1 MPQAFKSVYFPDH
14 PGDTAKKRNVKLA
27 FGESD
32 RALFAMVKPL
42 TGHELRELMGQLSY
56 GNLQEAAASEGL
68 ALNTFCLR
76 VLRER
81 VGVGGSVLKQGKLP
95 GLESDLVVPIDPIQA
110 TFRGGREEPLHE
122 WYPFLEGYSPEFV
135 TGVVR
140 EFAPKAEHVFDPF
153 SGTGTT
159 PLTVAGMG
167 RLASYCEVNPLLQ
180 FLTLGKALAGTMP
193 ENRREGVARSLESLA
208 QHLPAR
214 VEKAQ
219 ADEALLL
226 AYGRVFGKSQFF
238 EKETLSK
245 VVRLRKVLDGLGGE
259 DAEVSHLATIAV
271 LASLIPC
278 SRLIRRG
285 DLRFKTDKEL
295 KGPRKDILMFV
306 RDRLLA
312 MARDLRR
319 LKPIAARPRLVCEDA
334 RCIGRMPPLG
344 VDAVVTS
351 PPYLNGTN
359 YFRNTKVELWFL
371 RCLTSKEDLAG
382 FRYRSVA
389 AGIND
394 VTAGKPADATTASVA
409 NLVRELARSAYDQ
422 RIPMLVRCY
431 FHDMAQ
437 VFGGIASHLRK
448 GSPLVID
455 IGDSAY
461 CGIRIST
468 HRLLAE
474 LLLEKGF
481 EVDRE
486 ITLRKRM
493 SRGGMP
499 LSQVLLVA
507 HKRDRRQSR
516 HATKLHRFQLA
527 WYLKWRKFKATLPH
541 QKGDFAKRNW
551 GHPLHSLCSYQGK
564 MKASLAFQLVRTFV
578 PPNGRMLDPF
588 GGVGTVAFEA
598 ALQGIHA
605 WTFDISPAAVQI
617 SAAKMGIP
625 DRDLVAETIE
635 RLAAFI
641 RRNIPKKEELKS
653 IVAIRINGPLKDY
666 FHPDTLS
673 EVILARRYFL
683 EHPPRT
689 PAESLVFSS
698 LLHILHGNRPYA
710 LSRRS
715 HPITP
720 FSPTGPCEYRPLV
733 PRLRAKVQRG
743 LAVPLPPQFKPGHS
757 LFQDATV
764 WWPQD
769 VTDLD
774 AIITSPPFYGST
786 RFYLANWMRLWFAG
800 WGAED
805 FRSRPRG
812 FIEERQKKDLSVYET
827 VFRQARERLS
837 PGGVMVLHLGKS
849 SKCDMAAAL
858 SDMASPWFSVV
869 DVFAED
875 VAHCESHGIRDKGT
889 VVEHSYL
896 VLT

>member
-1 MPQAFKSVYFPDH
+1 MPQGFKSVYFPDH
-14 PGDTAKKRNVKLA
+14 PGNTAKKRNVKLA

-32 RALFAMVKPL
+32 HDLFATVKPL
-42 TGHELRELMGQLSY
+42 TGQELRELIGHSSY
-56 GNLQEAAASEGL
+56 GNLQRAAAGQGL
-68 ALNTFCLR
+68 ALNTFCVR
-76 VLRER
+76 VLRQR
-81 VGVGGSVLKQGKLP
+81 IGLRGFVHKQESLP
-95 GLESDLVVPIDPIQA
+95 GLKIDLALPIDPIQA
-110 TFRGGREEPLHE
+110 TFRGGRAEPLHG

-135 TGVVR
+135 ACVVR
-140 EFAPKAEHVFDPF
+140 EFAPDAEHVFDPF

-159 PLTVAGMG
+159 PLTVAAMG
-167 RLASYCEVNPLLQ
+167 RLASYCEINPLLQ
-180 FLTLGKALAGTMP
+180 FLTVGKALAGTMP
-193 ENRREGVARSLESLA
+193 ESRRESVARSLEVLA
-208 QHLPAR
+208 GHLSAR
-214 VEKAQ
+214 VEDAEGD
-219 ADEALLL
+219 AALLV
-226 AYGRVFGKSQFF
+226 AYGEVFGESRFF
-238 EKETLSK
+238 DDETFSRVL
-245 VVRLRKVLDGLGGE
+245 RLRRVLDSLACE
-259 DAEVSHLATIAV
+259 DAEVSHLATIAA
-271 LASLIPC
+271 LASLIPS
-278 SRLIRRG
+278 SRLVRRG

-295 KGPRKDILMFV
+295 KGSHKDILGV
-306 RDRLLA
+306 ARERLLA
-312 MARDLRR
+312 VAGDLRR

-334 RCIGRMPPLG
+334 RCVGRIPLLG

-394 VTAGKPADATTASVA
+394 VTAGKPADATTAAVA
-409 NLVRELARSAYDQ
+409 DLVRELAGCAYDQ
-422 RIPMLVRCY
+422 RIPMLVKSY

-437 VFGGIASHLRK
+437 VFGGIACHLRK

-461 CGIRIST
+461 CGIRIPT

-474 LLLEKGF
+474 LIQEKGF
-481 EVDRE
+481 DVDRE

-507 HKRDRRQSR
+507 HKRGQREGRR
-516 HATKLHRFQLA
+516 ATKLHQFQVA
-527 WYLKWRKFKATLPH
+527 WYVEWRKFKATLPH

-564 MKASLAFQLVRTFV
+564 MKPSLAFHLVRTFV

-588 GGVGTVAFEA
+588 GGVGTIAFEA

-625 DRDLVAETIE
+625 DRDLVVETIE
-635 RLAAFI
+635 RLNAFI
-641 RRNIPKKEELKS
+641 RRNSPKERELES
-653 IVAIRINGPLKDY
+653 MRAIRINGPLSEY
-666 FHPDTLS
+666 FHPDTMS

-683 EHPPRT
+683 KRPPRA

-733 PRLRAKVQRG
+733 PRLRAKVQRS

-812 FIEERQKKDLSVYET
+812 FIDERQKKDLSVYEA

-858 SDMASPWFSVV
+858 SDMARPWFNVV

-875 VAHCESHGIRDKGT
+875 VSHCESHGIRDKGT